1 MAKQRGRGKHPGSDR
16 SQADHYSRRARREG
30 YPARSVY
37 KLQEIQ
43 QKFQLIGAQ
52 DRVLDLGAA
61 PGSWTTYL
69 LRVLGPRGS
78 VVAVDL
84 SPLNIG
90 ADERLETLQFDITAD
105 DFPDIIA
112 SRGPFTVVVS
122 DAAPST
128 SGGRILDTAR
138 SAALV
143 ESVVAWLPQYLAP
156 DGNLALKIFQGGEE
170 QQLLRELRLRFRQA
184 RAFKP
189 QACRSE
195 SFETYLIGLG
205 YRPEGA
211 LKEGRRPEEQRPA
224 KDGGSSSAGTDE
236 ES

>member
-1 MAKQRGRGKHPGSDR
+1 MAKQRGRRRQAGSDR
-16 SQADHYSRRARREG
+16 SRPDHYSRQARRDG
-30 YPARSVY
+30 YQARSVY

-43 QKFQLIGAQ
+43 HKFQLVGAQ

-61 PGSWTTYL
+61 PGSWTRYL

-84 SPLNIG
+84 SPLDIA
-90 ADERLETLQFDITAD
+90 ADERLETLQLDITAE
-105 DFPDIIA
+105 DFPDVVA
-112 SRGPFTVVVS
+112 SRGPFSVVVS
-122 DAAPST
+122 DAAPNT
-128 SGGRILDTAR
+128 TGGRALDTAR

-143 ESVVAWLPQYLAP
+143 ESIVAWLPRYLVRG
-156 DGNLALKIFQGGEE
+156 GNLALKIFQGGEE
-170 QQLLRELRLRFRQA
+170 QQLLRELRLQFEQA

-205 YRPEGA
+205 YRADASERNV
-211 LKEGRRPEEQRPA
+211 KKNE
-224 KDGGSSSAGTDE
+224 
-236 ES
+236 